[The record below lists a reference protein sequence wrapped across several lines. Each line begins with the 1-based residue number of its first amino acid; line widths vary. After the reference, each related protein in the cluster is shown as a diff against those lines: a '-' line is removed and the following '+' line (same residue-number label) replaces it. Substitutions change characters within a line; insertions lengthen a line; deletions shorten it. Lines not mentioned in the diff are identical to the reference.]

1 MEKLI
6 EFAISYLNKYKSF
19 LADEFQ
25 HFFFGA
31 VYDGEDKFPV
41 YCIFIDEEGRVFET
55 LGPDKPG
62 KVMSV
67 LYPTYYNDPDILL
80 KKYTELSKQY
90 NKIIQPDTAFGIVQ
104 SPFKIT
110 SYRVWGNERLIKKLI
125 FSEKLKGEEYISLYQ
140 SITDE
145 KLKFIIEHY
154 KQWDDDIFYFPY
166 LKDIHVLFK
175 VPDHISSSEVSI
187 YIEIGRI
194 LKEKVLRGYN
204 FLENSYKLPEM
215 KVKAPA
221 LAVFKVPADRILDIN
236 FRSIYDQFIK
246 KTAKIVDQIN
256 ELKIEF

>member
-1 MEKLI
+1 LEELI
-6 EFAISYLNKYKSF
+6 KFAKNYLNKYKNF

-25 HFFFGA
+25 HFFFGS
-31 VYDGEDKFPV
+31 VYDSEDKFPV

-67 LYPTYYNDPDILL
+67 LYPTYYNDLDILV
-80 KKYTELSKQY
+80 KKYTELSRQY
-90 NKIIQPDTAFGIVQ
+90 NKIVQPNTAFGIVQ

-125 FSEKLKGEEYISLYQ
+125 FSEKLKGEEYISLHQ
-140 SITDE
+140 NITDE
-145 KLKFIIEHY
+145 KLKFIIKHY
-154 KQWDDDIFYFPY
+154 KQWEDDIFYFPY
-166 LKDIHVLFK
+166 LKDIHILFR
-175 VPDHISSSEVSI
+175 VPKYISSSEVSI

-194 LKEKVLRGYN
+194 LKEKVLQRYD

-221 LAVFKVPADRILDIN
+221 LAVFKVPAERILYID
-236 FRSIYDQFIK
+236 FKSIYDQFIK

-256 ELKIEF
+256 KLEIQL